1 MTIYIEVFLL
11 QNFLINLSL
20 LRLVNISLRPK
31 SNFFRLSI
39 SSLVGAGFSVIG
51 AMFISNVIVLN
62 IIKVLCSIAMI
73 LIAFKQSKRQFI
85 LSILLLYAFTYAL
98 GGAIMNLTSS
108 NYYTNFGAVSISR
121 VPLELICSIAIV
133 ITYIYE
139 ILARHI
145 RTKIKLN
152 SFIYHITLYHK
163 NKKLDLNA
171 FLDTGNILQYHD
183 SPVLVVDLKSYLDLM
198 DIDFMKYFSSSGD
211 TVRANTINGAKD
223 IKVFKIDRID
233 IKTKHEKKTFSDQY
247 IAVSTRGFNNANYQ
261 ALLSPLML

>member
-1 MTIYIEVFLL
+1 
-11 QNFLINLSL
+11 
-20 LRLVNISLRPK
+20 
-31 SNFFRLSI
+31 
-39 SSLVGAGFSVIG
+39 
-51 AMFISNVIVLN
+51 
-62 IIKVLCSIAMI
+62 
-73 LIAFKQSKRQFI
+73 
-85 LSILLLYAFTYAL
+85 
-98 GGAIMNLTSS
+98 MNLTSS

-139 ILARHI
+139 ILVKHI

-211 TVRANTINGAKD
+211 TVRTNTINGVKD